1 MTQSDNS
8 YSRGPGDVSLGEPGD
23 ASRLAVVAR
32 DASAVDRRCGWCG
45 GVVSSSRR
53 RDAKF
58 CGVRC
63 RQASHRFG
71 ISATEAVASGRPMRF
86 AYADPPYP
94 GKAGYYPERQEVD
107 HASLLEQLTAEFP
120 NGWALSTSAAALR
133 DVLASCPPGVRVAA
147 WVRPVRRTGSRRA
160 LSAWEPVVLAGG
172 RPLPVVDGQGRRVV
186 QDLHDALVYR
196 GRYRA
201 FPGALVGMKPP
212 QFSEWVFKLLGA
224 TRSDELVDL
233 FPGSGAVA
241 EAWLRYV
248 GGIAE
253 TRPPASADASPLQGL
268 RMTG

>member
-1 MTQSDNS
+1 MTLPGKSV
-8 YSRGPGDVSLGEPGD
+8 SRAH
-23 ASRLAVVAR
+23 ASRLAVVPSDGSR
-32 DASAVDRRCGWCG
+32 PDRRCGWCG
-45 GVVSSSRR
+45 AVVPISRR
-53 RDAKF
+53 RDTKF

-71 ISATEAVASGRPMRF
+71 IRATEAVASGQPMRF

-107 HASLLEQLTAEFP
+107 HASLVDRLQLEFP
-120 NGWALSTSAAALR
+120 DGWALSTSAAALR

-147 WVRPVRRTGSRRA
+147 WVRSVRRTRSRRA
-160 LSAWEPVVLAGG
+160 LSAWEPVVVAGG
-172 RPLPVVDGQGRRVV
+172 RPLDVSVV
-186 QDLHDALVYR
+186 QDLEDALVYR

-224 TRSDELVDL
+224 TRDDELVDL
-233 FPGSGAVA
+233 YPGSGAVA

-248 GGIAE
+248 GLDVG
-253 TRPPASADASPLQGL
+253 TRPPAIADASTLQQ
-268 RMTG
+268 RHVTGVLG